1 MEKCGFRREGM
12 RRGYYMARRQVHGDI
27 LFGLLREE
35 LSVDLDEMTSSFHST
50 R

>member
-12 RRGYYMARRQVHGDI
+12 RRGYYMARRQVHDDI